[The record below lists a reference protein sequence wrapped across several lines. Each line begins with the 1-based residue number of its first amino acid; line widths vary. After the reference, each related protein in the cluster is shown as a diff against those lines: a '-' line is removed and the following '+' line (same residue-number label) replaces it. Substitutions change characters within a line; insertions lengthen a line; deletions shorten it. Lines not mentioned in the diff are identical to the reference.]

1 VTGGIAREVL
11 SWLLPA
17 ASGALIGFLLGTLV
31 LGRVARAVMRGS
43 RTRIARTVSD
53 QAGSLGSRVLG
64 LRAAAAVPAPGSP
77 SARKVEEAIAGVLAG
92 ILGSRGTIYAVRDA
106 VGGLVG
112 GLAGRGMSDVSREL
126 GIERLLSDK
135 ILAALAAQPN
145 RRSIAAAAGALVA
158 GQAGTAVDDTV
169 IRELSGVVDSAVPE
183 AADAVVRWLHSRETR
198 DDLSA
203 RGRELLPRIL
213 EKLSELQKLFLSA
226 AQFDRRLDEKMPEIV
241 DETVRALERMVR
253 DPGQQKRVAAVFED
267 AARGW
272 RDSLLVSPA
281 GPGRPWNE
289 RQQKLSDAV
298 SSLVERF
305 LERLEDP
312 GERETLAGRA
322 AARLEKDRRSLGSFL
337 REQAGLREQD
347 IVEAVSDRVLRLLTS
362 PQTARNLAGHLYGL
376 LRSRAG
382 EDPDATIGSVLG
394 IDEARREELGAMLR
408 SAAPGLVERV
418 LPAVLEQPASRRGMD
433 LFLGACGAGLGLAVG
448 LALAIFRVAGVL

>member
-1 VTGGIAREVL
+1 MTGGIAHEVL

-17 ASGALIGFLLGTLV
+17 ACGALIGFLLGTFV
-31 LGRVARAVMRGS
+31 LGRVARAAVRGS
-43 RTRIARTVSD
+43 RTRIARTVSE
-53 QAGSLGSRVLG
+53 QAGSLGSRILG

-77 SARKVEEAIAGVLAG
+77 SARRVEEAIAGVLAG
-92 ILGSRGTIYAVRDA
+92 ILGSRGTIYAVRGA
-106 VGGLVG
+106 VGKLVG
-112 GLAGRGMSDVSREL
+112 GLAARGVSDVAREL

-135 ILAALAAQPN
+135 ILAALATQPN
-145 RRSIAAAAGALVA
+145 RKSIAAAAGAIVA

-169 IRELSGVVDSAVPE
+169 IRGLSGVVDSAVPE
-183 AADAVVRWLHSRETR
+183 AADAVVRWLRSPETR
-198 DDLSA
+198 DDLSV

-241 DETVRALERMVR
+241 DETVRALEKMVR
-253 DPGQQKRVAAVFED
+253 DPRQQKRVAAVFED

-272 RDSLLVSPA
+272 RDSLLVSPS

-305 LERLEDP
+305 LDRLENP
-312 GERETLAGRA
+312 EERETLAGRA
-322 AARLEKDRRSLGSFL
+322 AARLENDRRLLGTFL

-347 IVEAVSDRVLRLLTS
+347 IVEAVSDRVLRVLTS
-362 PQTARNLAGHLYGL
+362 PQTARNLAGSLYGL
-376 LRSRAG
+376 LLSRAA

-394 IDEARREELGAMLR
+394 IDDAQREELDAMLR
-408 SAAPGLVERV
+408 SAAPGLVERA
-418 LPAVLEQPASRRGMD
+418 LAAILEARSSRRGMD
-433 LFLGACGAGLGLAVG
+433 LFLGACGAGVGLAVG
-448 LALAIFRVAGVL
+448 FALSLLRFAGIL